1 MQRVNASKINCPS
14 TASHRRG
21 FTLIELLVVIF
32 IIAVLVAI
40 TVPALS
46 SVRAS
51 AKVTETRGLMQG
63 VSSALQAFELDKKT
77 TAGYFSARDMGRRV
91 NEDTNGFS
99 NMQNVMLDLAGGWVA
114 DTGQTQPTGYE
125 RMGPDLADPSGRV
138 YVNTSLVGASNAAG
152 KQYFTPTGK
161 NWRVQDGT
169 GTQERFGATVNK
181 TLPELVDAFG
191 APILAWTEDTNGP
204 RKIGA
209 ATDFAR
215 DDSGTGA
222 AAARF
227 YRAGNA
233 PFLTASSANPAA
245 ADPAVGTRGIKQNK
259 SLLST
264 WRPDAE
270 IAANLTGFLGNPA
283 SAQNLNDTGVQYAD
297 ILPSASRASVVLHS
311 AGKDGIYLSEEDKG
325 AAVRGTTNPELFY
338 GLNFRDLGN
347 QPLRDTQNRPTSVDI
362 ISRFDDLV
370 QAAGT

>member
-51 AKVTETRGLMQG
+51 AKVSETRGLMQG
-63 VSSALQAFELDKKT
+63 LSSALQAFELDRKT
-77 TAGYFSARDMGRRV
+77 TAGYFSARDMGSTQ
-91 NEDTNGFS
+91 NTGTNFSAPGRGFS
-99 NMQNVMLDLAGGWVA
+99 NMQNIMLDLAGGW
-114 DTGQTQPTGYE
+114 QTTDPTNTLPE
-125 RMGPDLADPSGRV
+125 MGPTTTATV
-138 YVNTSLVGASNAAG
+138 FVNVSTIGATNAAG
-152 KQYFTPTGK
+152 KQYFTPTAK
-161 NWRVQDGT
+161 NWRKQDDSEGGQRASSVGT
-169 GTQERFGATVNK
+169 HA

-191 APILAWTEDTNGP
+191 TPILAWSEDTNGP
-204 RKIGA
+204 RKISN

-215 DDSGTGA
+215 GDSGATGA
-222 AAARF
+222 DAARF

-233 PFLTASSANPAA
+233 AFLTPGT
-245 ADPAVGTRGIKQNK
+245 AVGVKRTLQDR

-264 WRPDAE
+264 ARTAPI
-270 IAANLTGFLGNPA
+270 IAATMTGFLGNPA
-283 SAQNLNDTGVQYAD
+283 SAQNASDSGAPLNEL
-297 ILPSASRASVVLHS
+297 LPSASRAGVVLQS

>member
-40 TVPALS
+40 TVPALA

-51 AKVTETRGLMQG
+51 AKVSETRGLMQG
-63 VSSALQAFELDKKT
+63 LSSALQAFELDRKT
-77 TAGYFSARDMGRRV
+77 TAGYFSARDMGNQQ
-91 NEDTNGFS
+91 NETRGFS
-99 NMQNVMLDLAGGWVA
+99 GMQNIMLDLAGGW
-114 DTGQTQPTGYE
+114 QTTTAASFYE
-125 RMGPDLADPSGRV
+125 MGPTTQATV
-138 YVNTSLVGASNAAG
+138 YVNPDLVGASNAAG
-152 KQYFTPTGK
+152 KQYFTPTAK
-161 NWRVQDGT
+161 NWRKQDGVE
-169 GTQERFGATVNK
+169 GGERESSIADHAR
-181 TLPELVDAFG
+181 LPELVDAFG
-191 APILAWTEDTNGP
+191 SPILAWSEDTGGP
-204 RKIGA
+204 RKIDTA
-209 ATDFAR
+209 LAFAR
-215 DDSGTGA
+215 ANSGNTGVD
-222 AAARF
+222 AARF
-227 YRAGNA
+227 YRANNA
-233 PFLTASSANPAA
+233 AYLTP
-245 ADPAVGTRGIKQNK
+245 GKFIGIKRTDQAR

-264 WRPDAE
+264 LRTAP
-270 IAANLTGFLGNPA
+270 IISANMTGFLGNPA
-283 SAQNLNDTGVQYAD
+283 SAQNASDSGAPLNEL
-297 ILPSASRASVVLHS
+297 LPSASRAGVVLQS